1 MVSMPDYFLRKS
13 YEKFTNNNCKIGFV
27 YLKPNNKMGVVTAQF
42 SMVQWYNSKMLNFK
56 KTCLLDYGI
65 L

>member
-13 YEKFTNNNCKIGFV
+13 YEKSTNNNCKIGFV

-42 SMVQWYNSKMLNFK
+42 SMVVQFK
-56 KTCLLDYGI
+56 DVKLQENMFA
-65 L
+65 